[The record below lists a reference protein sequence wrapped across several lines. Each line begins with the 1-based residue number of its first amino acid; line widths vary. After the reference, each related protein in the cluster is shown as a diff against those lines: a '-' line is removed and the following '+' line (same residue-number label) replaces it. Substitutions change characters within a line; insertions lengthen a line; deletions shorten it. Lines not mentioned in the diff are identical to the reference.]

1 MLSVDIKPTSGN
13 AINDYDWEMFSW
25 LSQVIVNEAVNNRE
39 ADLNRGAKIE
49 DISAPGKS
57 VRTIRAEF
65 VDVYGSTIAVFAAF
79 DDGAENGSVVIFHA
93 TDDPVVVIP
102 HLDLHEPDYQG

>member
-1 MLSVDIKPTSGN
+1 MFSIDIKPKTGN
-13 AINDYDWEMFSW
+13 AINYYDWTTFLGLLEA
-25 LSQVIVNEAVNNRE
+25 IVNGAVRIRE
-39 ADLNRGAKIE
+39 ADLNRGGKIE

-65 VDVYGSTIAVFAAF
+65 VDVYGSTLTVFAAF
-79 DDGAENGSVVIFHA
+79 DDQPKTGSEIILHP
-93 TDDPVVVIP
+93 TDDPEFVIP

>member
-1 MLSVDIKPTSGN
+1 MFSIDIKPNSVS
-13 AINDYDWEMFSW
+13 AINDYDWSMISW
-25 LSQVIVNEAVNNRE
+25 LLQVIVNDAVDNRE
-39 ADLNRGAKIE
+39 ADLNRGARIE

-65 VDVYGSTIAVFAAF
+65 VDVYGSAITVFAAF

-93 TDDPVVVIP
+93 TDDPDIVIP
-102 HLDLHEPDYQG
+102 HLDLHEPAYQG